1 MNRYLMNQHPEF
13 DTAIHVYTEDE
24 VVEIF
29 GEMGSA
35 KLAEGE
41 VVFGRDG
48 GLWAD
53 MAAAAADRIQENLEG

>member
-1 MNRYLMNQHPEF
+1 MHRYLMHKHPDH

-29 GEMGSA
+29 GERASA
-35 KLAEGE
+35 ALAEGE
-41 VVFGRDG
+41 AIFGRDG

-53 MAAAAADRIQENLEG
+53 MAAAAEDRIEAILEG